1 LYFKYLNSRED
12 KMFRKLFWVGV
23 LVILGLSFVLSTT
36 VQAYNKAEL
45 DAAERGLQG
54 RKLMSEFI
62 SLYKGDP
69 GQLANRKD
77 LLYISY
83 ELIRRL
89 EKGEETISAQL
100 KILNQKVTRLSPGTG
115 GKDAVLTS
123 PGTQK
128 EINALSQRVTLLNDR
143 VMRLS
148 STGVSGDTKGLT
160 SPNVKKEVKSLLP
173 SMLNQSPRIKKME
186 KEIITLRKNQK
197 SEGKK
202 GKGSDRDVDSQVKT
216 ARLIAGTSIAVTL
229 LTVLFMAR

>member
-1 LYFKYLNSRED
+1 
-12 KMFRKLFWVGV
+12 MFRNLLWKGI
-23 LVILGLSFVLSTT
+23 LVMLGLSFVLSTT

-54 RKLMSEFI
+54 RKIMTEFI

-89 EKGEETISAQL
+89 EKGEETVSAQL
-100 KILNQKVTRLSPGTG
+100 KILNQKVTRLSTGAG
-115 GKDAVLTS
+115 GKDASLSS
-123 PGTQK
+123 PGIQK
-128 EINALSQRVTLLNDR
+128 EISAISQRITMLNDR
-143 VMRLS
+143 VTRLS
-148 STGVSGDTKGLT
+148 STGVSGGSKGLQ
-160 SPNVKKEVKSLLP
+160 SPNVKKEVKSLRP
-173 SMLNQSPRIKKME
+173 SMRQQSPRIQKMQ
-186 KEIITLRKNQK
+186 KDIVTLRKNQK